1 MRILLV
7 DDQALM
13 LEGLRSLLTARG
25 FTVAG
30 TAQNGAEALM
40 KYEMLRPDLVL
51 MDIQMGGLD
60 GIETTRLMKKEYPE
74 AKIVMLTGTET
85 DDNLVAAIRAG
96 AEGYL
101 LKDMD
106 PDGFVRQL
114 TAAAAGEMPFAPG
127 LARRLLDRLSDRPG
141 KESGGTGGEDRRLT
155 ERQSELLRLLAQGLT
170 YKEIAGELG
179 LAVDTVRYHIREIL
193 AKTQLANRAQLLA
206 NASRLTAPR
215 EEAGK

>member
-13 LEGLRSLLTARG
+13 LEGLRSLLTAKG

-40 KYEMLRPDLVL
+40 KYEMTRPDLVL

-74 AKIVMLTGTET
+74 AKIVMLTGIET
-85 DDNLVAAIRAG
+85 DSTLVAAIQAG

-101 LKDMD
+101 LKDME

-114 TAAAAGEMPFAPG
+114 IAAAGGEMPFAPG
-127 LARRLLDRLSDRPG
+127 LARRLLDRLSDRQRPEAG
-141 KESGGTGGEDRRLT
+141 ETGGDDRRLT
-155 ERQSELLRLLAQGLT
+155 ERQRELLRLLAQGMT

-179 LAVDTVRYHIREIL
+179 MAVDTVRYHIREIL
-193 AKTQLANRAQLLA
+193 DKTQLANRAQLLA
-206 NASRLTAPR
+206 NASRFTAPR
-215 EEAGK
+215 EKAGK

>member
-13 LEGLRSLLTARG
+13 LEGLRSLLTAKG

-30 TAQNGAEALM
+30 TAQSGAEALM

-51 MDIQMGGLD
+51 MDIQMAGLD
-60 GIETTRLMKKEYPE
+60 GIETTRLLKKEYPE
-74 AKIVMLTGTET
+74 AKVVMLTGVET
-85 DDNLVAAIRAG
+85 DSNLVAAIRAG

-106 PDGFVRQL
+106 ADGFVRQL
-114 TAAAAGEMPFAPG
+114 AAAAAGEMPFAPG
-127 LARRLLDRLSDRPG
+127 LARRLLDRLSDRPRPEDHG
-141 KESGGTGGEDRRLT
+141 PGGEERRLT
-155 ERQSELLRLLAQGLT
+155 ERQSELLRLLAEGLT
-170 YKEIAGELG
+170 YKEIAARLG

-193 AKTQLANRAQLLA
+193 AKTQLANRTQLIA
-206 NASRLTAPR
+206 NASRLTAKP
-215 EEAGK
+215 